1 MKIRIQIASAL
12 LLASILSAAASGER
26 QQSLN
31 GQWQFT
37 TNAAA
42 ATWDNI
48 TVPGNWDTLPAYST
62 HKGKGWYHREFV
74 APADWSGKHI
84 RLKFDAVYHDAKV
97 TVNGKELGS
106 HNGGYTPFEF
116 DVTGVV
122 KLGATNMV
130 TVCADS
136 TYRRGAWWHWGGI
149 SRSVMLIANDDARIV
164 WQHVRSEPDLAA
176 GTANIFVRYKLANTG
191 DKAVEVSL
199 SSAIDGEKESALA
212 KKVSIPAHGEVEVE
226 AETTLPK
233 SRVRLWDFDRPNLY
247 RLTTQLSSGGKIVHE
262 QADRF
267 GIRKV
272 EITQDNLLLN
282 GERVRLNGY
291 NRVSDSR
298 KFGNT
303 EPDEL
308 VRADVDLMKRANGNL
323 TRLMHYPQAPKLLDY
338 LDEKGMLIWCE
349 IPVWGGDDAFLTN
362 KDLSLPRQWM
372 TEMVE
377 RDYNHPCI
385 IGWSVGNEMKKHYA
399 YTEEMMKFTRGLDP
413 HRIVTHVSN
422 SGSGAGANRT
432 NDPITISPVAL
443 YNTYS
448 FNQKITERNAAT
460 IVHDKWPEK
469 AIFFSEFGMKQFGG
483 SLDAR
488 INGIE
493 EMYRVLSEGKPY
505 VIGFSLWTFNDY
517 RSDYPNTPPSGN
529 REWGIVTEDRQ
540 PKAAYA
546 QVRKLF
552 SPVYSLTVTNGIIRL
567 EPRRADEV
575 PSFTLRGYKLKWD
588 GGEIS
593 LPDLK
598 PGAAAWTSDAKIKPG
613 TIVKL
618 FTPTGYD
625 VADSE

>member
-1 MKIRIQIASAL
+1 MKIRIQIASAIL
-12 LLASILSAAASGER
+12 VASVLSAAASGER

-31 GQWQFT
+31 GQWQFA

-42 ATWDNI
+42 ATWDRI

-62 HKGKGWYHREFV
+62 HKGRGWYRREFV
-74 APADWSGKHI
+74 APADWQGKHI
-84 RLKFDAVYHDAKV
+84 RLKFDAVYHDATV
-97 TVNGKELGS
+97 TLNGKELGS

-116 DVTGVV
+116 DVTDVL
-122 KLGATNMV
+122 KFGATNTV

-149 SRSVMLIANDDARIV
+149 SRSVTLIANDDARIV
-164 WQHVRSEPDLAA
+164 WQHIRSEPDLQA
-176 GTANIFVRYKLANTG
+176 GTAKIFMRYKLANAG
-191 DKAVEVSL
+191 AEPLEVSL
-199 SSAIDGEKESALA
+199 AATIGGTPEMALA
-212 KKVSIPAHGEVEVE
+212 KIVSIPAHGTAEVE

-233 SRVRLWDFDRPNLY
+233 SRVKLWDFDHPNLC
-247 RLTTQLSSGGKIVHE
+247 RLATQLSAGGKIIHE
-262 QADRF
+262 QSDRF

-272 EITQDNLLLN
+272 EVTQDSLLLN
-282 GERVRLNGY
+282 GERIRVNGF

-308 VRADVDLMKRANGNL
+308 VKADVDLMKRANANL
-323 TRLMHYPQAPKLLDY
+323 SRLMHFPQAPNLLDY
-338 LDEKGMLIWCE
+338 LDEKGMMVWCE
-349 IPVWGGDDAFLTN
+349 IPVWGGDDAFIKTN
-362 KDLSLPRQWM
+362 NLSLPRQWM
-372 TEMVE
+372 TEMIE

-385 IGWSVGNEMKKHYA
+385 IGWSVGNEMKGHFNYA
-399 YTEEMMKFTRGLDP
+399 SNMMAFTRDLDP

-422 SGSGAGANRT
+422 SGTGAGANRT
-432 NDPITISPVAL
+432 NDPITISPIAL

-448 FNQKITERNAAT
+448 FNKKITDRNAAT

-469 AIFFSEFGMKQFGG
+469 AVFFSEFGMKQFGG

-493 EMYRVLSEGKPY
+493 DMYRVLSENKPY
-505 VIGFSLWTFNDY
+505 VVGFSLWTFNDY
-517 RSDYPNTPPSGN
+517 RSDYHGTPPSGN

-540 PKAAYA
+540 PKAAYE

-552 SPVYSLTVTNGIIRL
+552 SPIHSLSVTNGVIRL
-567 EPRRADEV
+567 EPRGTDEV

-593 LPDLK
+593 LPNLK
-598 PGAAAWTSDAKIKPG
+598 PGDAVWTSDAKVKLG

-618 FTPTGYD
+618 FTPIGYD